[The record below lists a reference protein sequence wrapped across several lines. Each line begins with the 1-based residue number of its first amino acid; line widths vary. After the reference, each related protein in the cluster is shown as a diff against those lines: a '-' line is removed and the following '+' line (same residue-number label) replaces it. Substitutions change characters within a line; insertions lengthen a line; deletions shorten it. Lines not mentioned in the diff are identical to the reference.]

1 MLNLFM
7 ACAMVRCMGS
17 QTDALFEALANL
29 KARWPKGG
37 WSWDYR
43 FSTVTSSFHVD
54 TSSEA
59 EQALAGLLPN
69 EYNYRSIANAP
80 PVVRDVVEA
89 AGGVRTDQRVF
100 ATPQNGRLL
109 AYGLWWPWGDEIT
122 ISLRVGLGGY
132 VGDADQQR
140 LQELFNA
147 LS

>member
-1 MLNLFM
+1 MVVAMSSSTDELFKHL
-7 ACAMVRCMGS
+7 GQFKS
-17 QTDALFEALANL
+17 H
-29 KARWPKGG
+29 WPKGG

-43 FSTVTSSFHVD
+43 FSTVASSFHVD
-54 TSSEA
+54 LTEEA
-59 EQALAGLLPN
+59 EVAVLKYLPH
-69 EYNYRSIANAP
+69 EWNYRSIANAP
-80 PVVRDVVEA
+80 PAVRDVIEN

-122 ISLRVGLGGY
+122 ISLRVGLAGY
-132 VGDADQQR
+132 VSDNDQVR

>member
-1 MLNLFM
+1 MVPGMSSSTDELFG
-7 ACAMVRCMGS
+7 RLL
-17 QTDALFEALANL
+17 QL
-29 KARWPKGG
+29 KSHWPKGG

-54 TSSEA
+54 LIPEA
-59 EQALAGLLPN
+59 EKAVTAFMPD
-69 EYNYRSIANAP
+69 EWNYRSIANAP
-80 PVVRDVVEA
+80 SVIREVVDG

-100 ATPQNGRLL
+100 AMPQSGRLL

-132 VGDADQQR
+132 VSETDHTR